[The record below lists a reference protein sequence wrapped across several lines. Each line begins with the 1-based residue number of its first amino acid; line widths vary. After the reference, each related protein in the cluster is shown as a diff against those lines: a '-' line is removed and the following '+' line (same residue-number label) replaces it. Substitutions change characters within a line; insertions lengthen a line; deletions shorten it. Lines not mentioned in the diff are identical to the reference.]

1 MVVSSRMFTRSRVAR
16 MYQGISLV
24 HAENTVPEGAMPVM
38 MYSSIMRMP
47 AMALSISSKQN
58 MAIPIRVMAKNVLMS
73 LVNAS
78 VVGISRMMMGS
89 ASVTIQLIRDLR
101 LTVLVM

>member
-1 MVVSSRMFTRSRVAR
+1 
-16 MYQGISLV
+16 
-24 HAENTVPEGAMPVM
+24 MPVM

>member
-1 MVVSSRMFTRSRVAR
+1 
-16 MYQGISLV
+16 MYQGISMV
-24 HAENTVPEGAMPVM
+24 QGWNTLFIGAMPVM

-58 MAIPIRVMAKNVLMS
+58 MAMPIRVMAKNVLMS